1 MENGT
6 IRAIPRR
13 AFLGAAGAAALA
25 VLATACGSGS
35 GDGTLGSDAG
45 GLDSSEQATSA
56 TVPPT
61 APPTATTVPA
71 VTGPAAFVDRG
82 PSTGSRV
89 ALTFHFDGDL
99 GLVDQLFDILSARKV
114 PITAFVVGQWLD
126 ANPTWAAKL
135 TDAGHE
141 LANHSYTHPSF
152 ATISPDAMRDEIT
165 RTRDLLVRLTGK
177 PGRLFR
183 PSGTGDG
190 RVRPSDTVLAAAG
203 DAGYPVVLGFDVDP
217 LDYQSPGAAAITQ
230 RTLAAVTPGSVIS
243 LHFGYADTVAAVPAI
258 LDGLASK
265 GLTPVTASTLLG

>member
-1 MENGT
+1 M
-6 IRAIPRR
+6 ARR

-45 GLDSSEQATSA
+45 GLDSSDASTRT

-61 APPTATTVPA
+61 APPAATTTAPA

-89 ALTFHFDGDL
+89 ALTFHLDGDL
-99 GLVDQLFDILSARKV
+99 GLANQLFDILSARNV
-114 PITAFVVGQWLD
+114 PITAFVVGQWLE
-126 ANPTWAAKL
+126 ANPTWAKKL

-190 RVRPSDTVLAAAG
+190 TIRPSDTVLAAAG

-217 LDYQSPGAAAITQ
+217 FDYQSPGAAAITQ
-230 RTLAAVTPGSVIS
+230 RTLAAVKPGSVIS
-243 LHFGYADTVAAVPAI
+243 LHFGYADTVAALPAI
-258 LDGLASK
+258 LDGLEAL

>member
-1 MENGT
+1 M
-6 IRAIPRR
+6 PRR
-13 AFLGAAGAAALA
+13 AFLGAAGAAGLA

-45 GLDSSEQATSA
+45 GLDSSDPSTRT

-61 APPTATTVPA
+61 APRAATTTAPA

-89 ALTFHFDGDL
+89 ALTFHLDGDP
-99 GLVDQLFDILSARKV
+99 GLANQLFDILSARNV

-126 ANPTWAAKL
+126 ANPTWAKKL

-152 ATISPDAMRDEIT
+152 ATIPPDAMRDEIT

-190 RVRPSDTVLAAAG
+190 TVRPSDTVLAAAG
-203 DAGYPVVLGFDVDP
+203 DAGYPLVLGFDVDP
-217 LDYQSPGAAAITQ
+217 FDYQSPGAAAITQ
-230 RTLAAVTPGSVIS
+230 RTLAAVKPGSVIS
-243 LHFGYADTVAAVPAI
+243 LHFGYGDTVAALPRI
-258 LDGLASK
+258 LDGLAAK